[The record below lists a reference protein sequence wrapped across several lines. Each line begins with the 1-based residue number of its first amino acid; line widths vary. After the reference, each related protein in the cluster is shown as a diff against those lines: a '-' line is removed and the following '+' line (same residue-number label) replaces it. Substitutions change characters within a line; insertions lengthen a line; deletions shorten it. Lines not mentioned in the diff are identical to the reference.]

1 VKQGYRVGRWSRR
14 TRTDLAAADRLFY
27 QQGIHA
33 TGVAALAE
41 EAHVSTRTL
50 YQHFATKNALVEA
63 YLRRREGEASIPSE
77 MELER
82 DDLPRPSDF

>member
-1 VKQGYRVGRWSRR
+1 MSRDTASVGGRGARER
-14 TRTDLAAADRLFY
+14 ILRAADRLFY

-63 YLRRREGEASIPSE
+63 YLAAAKGTPLSRRRWSSNATTSPQ
-77 MELER
+77 
-82 DDLPRPSDF
+82 PSDF